1 MTMVGMSDVLYRKY
15 RPQRFEDLT
24 GQRAIVTTLTNQL
37 LFGST
42 AHAYC
47 FSGPR
52 GVGKTTIARLLAKA
66 LNCTQRASDSAE
78 PCLEC
83 AQCLAMTQGNSLDLI
98 EVDAASHTGVDHV
111 RDAIIAAT
119 RVATAGAKYKVFI
132 IDEVHMLSI
141 SAFNA
146 LLKTLEEPPTHVVF
160 IVATTEIH
168 KVPATILSRCQRFQF
183 SRISHTEMLERLKM
197 LVKKEGR
204 SVDAAVL
211 DEIAGRSEGSLRDAE
226 TTLGQI
232 LGLEETAPITMD
244 IAELVIPRTVDS
256 DVIRF
261 GTLLGG
267 SDTATAIQELK
278 TFEEA
283 GGEPLRLVEGLIQF
297 MREAL
302 IARLSVSNA
311 VDAQG
316 SHARTQAIL
325 SVGKSSTPQNLLR
338 ILDVLLRRR
347 SLASDAVNDALV
359 LEMAVLE
366 SMLGLEP
373 ATAPVGPDGVKQLIQ
388 A

>member
-1 MTMVGMSDVLYRKY
+1 MSDVLYRKY

-37 LFGST
+37 LFGTT

-66 LNCTQRASDSAE
+66 LNCTSRVSDSAE
-78 PCLEC
+78 PCLGC
-83 AQCLAMTQGNSLDLI
+83 AQCMAMAQGNSLDLI

-146 LLKTLEEPPTHVVF
+146 LLKTLEEPPAHVVF

-183 SRISHTEMLERLKM
+183 SRISHAEMVERLKM
-197 LVKKEGR
+197 LVEKEGR
-204 SVDAAVL
+204 SVAPAVL
-211 DEIAGRSEGSLRDAE
+211 EEIAGRSEGSLRDAE

-232 LGLEETAPITMD
+232 LGLEETAAITMD

-256 DVIRF
+256 DVIKF
-261 GTLLGG
+261 GVLLVGNN
-267 SDTATAIQELK
+267 TQLAIQELK
-278 TFEEA
+278 KFEES

-297 MREAL
+297 FREVL
-302 IARLSVSNA
+302 IVTLLKKDTAQ
-311 VDAQG
+311 AQG
-316 SHARTQAIL
+316 PHSRMQAIL
-325 SVGKSSTPQNLLR
+325 AVGTSSTPQNLLR
-338 ILDVLLRRR
+338 ILDILLRRR
-347 SLASDAVNDALV
+347 SLASDTVNDALV

-373 ATAPVGPDGVKQLIQ
+373 ATQPVGPEGVEELLKN
-388 A
+388 

>member
-1 MTMVGMSDVLYRKY
+1 MSDVLYRKY

-37 LFGST
+37 LFGTT

-52 GVGKTTIARLLAKA
+52 GTGKTTIARLLAKA
-66 LNCTQRASDSAE
+66 LNCTQRPNDSFE
-78 PCLEC
+78 PCLQC

-168 KVPATILSRCQRFQF
+168 KVPVTILSRCQRFQF
-183 SRISHTEMLERLKM
+183 SRISHDEMVERLKM

-204 SVDAAVL
+204 NVDPKVL
-211 DEIAGRSEGSLRDAE
+211 EEIAARSEGSLRDAE

-232 LGLEETAPITMD
+232 LGLEETAAITMD

-256 DVIRF
+256 DVLKF
-261 GTLLGG
+261 GVLLVGT
-267 SDTATAIQELK
+267 DTTTAIEELK
-278 TFEEA
+278 RFEDS

-297 MREAL
+297 FRDAL
-302 IARLSVSNA
+302 ITALSKNNS

-316 SHARTQAIL
+316 SQARTQAIL
-325 SVGKSSTPQNLLR
+325 SVGKSSTPKNFLR
-338 ILDVLLRRR
+338 ILDILLRRR
-347 SLASDAVNDALV
+347 SLASDAVNDTLV

-373 ATAPVGPDGVKQLIQ
+373 AAAPVGPDGVKEFVKE
-388 A
+388 